1 MEEYQNFWKYYKMEW
16 TRINERTNMHKALP
30 FLLYHKIVF
39 KILDSG
45 PNSKRYLDKEIPDIS
60 NVSIEMDLSPSHS
73 KSFIELCL
81 FL

>member
-1 MEEYQNFWKYYKMEW
+1 M
-16 TRINERTNMHKALP
+16 NMHKALP

-39 KILDSG
+39 KILELDSG